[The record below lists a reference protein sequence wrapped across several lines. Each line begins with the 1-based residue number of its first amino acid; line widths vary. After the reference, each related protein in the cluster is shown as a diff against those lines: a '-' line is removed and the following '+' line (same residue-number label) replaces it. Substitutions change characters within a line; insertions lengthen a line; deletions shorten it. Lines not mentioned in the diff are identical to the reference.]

1 MANGCRVIGR
11 SIRNVRPHSRKM
23 GNRTVERAA
32 IRPLGGPGRDTV
44 GLVMRVPRVPSLR
57 SVRFLPLVFLIG
69 IDGFALFAPYVI
81 GVLALGYAIRQLRS
95 HEAAPSAVIEP
106 AEAIQIPV

>member
-32 IRPLGGPGRDTV
+32 IRPLGGRGRDTV

-69 IDGFALFAPYVI
+69 IDGYAMFAPYVI
-81 GVLALGYAIRQLRS
+81 GVLAVGYTVRTLRGRRS
-95 HEAAPSAVIEP
+95 DADADAEP
-106 AEAIQIPV
+106 TLALPV